1 VRARLVSAGE
11 ERVAARS
18 VVEDCSPWRRVQASK
33 ANSAGDSIGAEGP
46 VLNKGFK
53 PPVST
58 LEISVERTF
67 SGSSGPLK
75 AAGTAC
81 AAGLFVAADITAMLG
96 AASLATVS
104 ASSVLTVRNELL
116 DPSGSGADDLRSATA
131 RPFLTGLAV
140 SFSVL
145 RDTRGIESAAGCE
158 AGFGFG
164 LFELGSTTGSASL
177 VGPVTTSDVSPTTA
191 SDSASFADLDVS
203 DVCEPFFDVRAPPEL
218 STFISPVPS
227 AFDVDAE
234 LADGL
239 AESGAEASVDG
250 EAPEGESAEAAE
262 GVEPDDDE
270 SDEEAEDALEPES
283 DGSANATPGVVATAI
298 PTPSANASGPTRP
311 MNFADLI

>member
-1 VRARLVSAGE
+1 VTAAAAVRARLVSAGD

-33 ANSAGDSIGAEGP
+33 ANSAGESIGADGP

-53 PPVST
+53 APVST
-58 LEISVERTF
+58 LVISVERTF

-203 DVCEPFFDVRAPPEL
+203 EPFFDAGSPEL
-218 STFISPVPS
+218 STFISPVS
-227 AFDVDAE
+227 SVFDVDAE

-239 AESGAEASVDG
+239 AEAGAEAPFDG
-250 EAPEGESAEAAE
+250 EAPEGESAE
-262 GVEPDDDE
+262 GVEPDGDE
-270 SDEEAEDALEPES
+270 SGEEAEDGLEAES
-283 DGSANATPGVVATAI
+283 DGPANATPGVVATAI
-298 PTPSANASGPTRP
+298 PTPSANARGPTRP
-311 MNFADLI
+311 MNFEDLI